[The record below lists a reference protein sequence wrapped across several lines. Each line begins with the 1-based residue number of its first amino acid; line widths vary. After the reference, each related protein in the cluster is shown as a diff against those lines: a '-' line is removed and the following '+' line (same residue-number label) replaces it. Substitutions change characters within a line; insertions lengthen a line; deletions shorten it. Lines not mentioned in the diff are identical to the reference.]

1 MPPNDERNA
10 HSKKLLQKFLETK
23 KLIKVLTSFF
33 FRENP
38 SSFQRLIQR
47 PKRCRAETEKIK
59 RSSIIFTVSRDKFNE
74 SDRTCKMWTL
84 WGFLFDRT
92 NWGLL
97 MNDVTHFPFSSFS
110 WFKISMANNI
120 LYWTDP
126 ILKMKSKDG
135 SQWFS
140 IFLLKW
146 AFSFCRTI
154 TTPKCRKST
163 WIFNIFRWIKFV
175 GNFSSMSLFWI
186 TGLVKFPINGNK
198 NAEFELKLFLENNF
212 V

>member
-59 RSSIIFTVSRDKFNE
+59 RSSIIFTVSRDKFNK
-74 SDRTCKMWTL
+74 SDQTCKMWTL

-92 NWGLL
+92 NRGLL

-110 WFKISMANNI
+110 RFKISMANNI

-140 IFLLKW
+140 IF
-146 AFSFCRTI
+146 FSPNEYFHFAEQLR
-154 TTPKCRKST
+154 PQ
-163 WIFNIFRWIKFV
+163 
-175 GNFSSMSLFWI
+175 
-186 TGLVKFPINGNK
+186 
-198 NAEFELKLFLENNF
+198 NAEKVLGFLISSVESELLGISQACHFF
-212 V
+212 G